1 MDFPALGKQGNNRDK
16 VGQRGG
22 RDTDDWMSCVS
33 AASTM
38 LALIRTGDPALQYS
52 VWPAKE
58 TWRLATILAAVKL
71 VIFAFLGCW
80 GTSEIYLC

>member
-1 MDFPALGKQGNNRDK
+1 MGVLFPRDGQQPGTHVKSVLVDFPALGKQGNNRDK

-38 LALIRTGDPALQYS
+38 LALHVGASITG
-52 VWPAKE
+52 
-58 TWRLATILAAVKL
+58 
-71 VIFAFLGCW
+71 
-80 GTSEIYLC
+80 